1 MGHVGTY
8 VHERQNLDG
17 TGMGPVDVD
26 DFCNYMADMED
37 AISVS
42 FQITRF
48 GYGRGNY
55 QRMEIYGSEGAIVY
69 SLDAQPGEEDVIEV
83 CTGDVYAEGR
93 VFSRLPIPDRC
104 RSDQM
109 QSFADILLKK
119 GDGLAATVED
129 GLKNQQAVDAVLASA
144 EQGKW
149 LVL

>member
-1 MGHVGTY
+1 
-8 VHERQNLDG
+8 
-17 TGMGPVDVD
+17 MGPVDVD

-83 CTGDVYAEGR
+83 CTGDVYAEGAC
-93 VFSRLPIPDRC
+93 SPDCQFRTGAAATRC
-104 RSDQM
+104 RALPT
-109 QSFADILLKK
+109 SF
-119 GDGLAATVED
+119 
-129 GLKNQQAVDAVLASA
+129 
-144 EQGKW
+144 
-149 LVL
+149 

>member
-1 MGHVGTY
+1 
-8 VHERQNLDG
+8 
-17 TGMGPVDVD
+17 MGPVDVD

-109 QSFADILLKK
+109 RGTGQMACPVR
-119 GDGLAATVED
+119 AAAFPTD
-129 GLKNQQAVDAVLASA
+129 NASA
-144 EQGKW
+144 PGRICQDPAEGGEEHLHHHDDREGQAA
-149 LVL
+149 LNIRVTLRVHA